1 MSQAKKNKKRKK
13 KANSEITHASQQDTP
28 LQPEE
33 ISEKIIQIV
42 GHEFSGPL
50 PPPGVLK
57 AYDEIVP
64 GAAERI
70 ITMAESQ
77 AKHRREMEKQ
87 LLQSDIT
94 LAKRGQWI
102 AGILSFLIIFL
113 IGFSIF
119 KGDQVTAGI
128 LSGTT
133 LLGVASLF
141 IKRKFFQPESK
152 DNN

>member
-1 MSQAKKNKKRKK
+1 
-13 KANSEITHASQQDTP
+13 
-28 LQPEE
+28 
-33 ISEKIIQIV
+33 
-42 GHEFSGPL
+42 
-50 PPPGVLK
+50 
-57 AYDEIVP
+57 
-64 GAAERI
+64 
-70 ITMAESQ
+70 
-77 AKHRREMEKQ
+77 MEKQ